1 LGRLV
6 CDVPEDGIEKFI
18 WEENIV
24 KKTLTMI
31 ICVMAMGVM
40 FTGCGKAAEKGE
52 YDEVISSLKAG
63 QAYAYVDIAG
73 GEHQA
78 LLVADDTYDDG
89 NGHNVAIS
97 AALYCL
103 DTDGSVIN
111 YTNVLSEGTAYP
123 IAVKDG
129 YLYYGGN
136 HHVAKEYIDLEYA
149 SVMTKEDAE
158 ESFDE
163 NGNEAY
169 YYFSLDDEFEGEVD
183 DDSHLMQLFDEYGEA
198 DVVDFTVVD

>member
-1 LGRLV
+1 MM
-6 CDVPEDGIEKFI
+6 
-18 WEENIV
+18 
-24 KKTLTMI
+24 KKAISMVIGAVAFATL
-31 ICVMAMGVM
+31 

-52 YDEVISSLKAG
+52 YDEVISSLNAG

-89 NGHNVAIS
+89 NGHNAAIS
-97 AALYCL
+97 AELYCL
-103 DTDGSVIN
+103 DTDGSVIS

-136 HHVAKEYIDLEYA
+136 HHVAKEYIDLQYA
-149 SVMTKEDAE
+149 SVVTKEDAE
-158 ESFDE
+158 ETFDE
-163 NGNEAY
+163 DGNTTY

-183 DDSHLMQLFDEYGEA
+183 DDSYLARLFDEYGDA
-198 DVVDFTVVD
+198 DVVDFTIVE